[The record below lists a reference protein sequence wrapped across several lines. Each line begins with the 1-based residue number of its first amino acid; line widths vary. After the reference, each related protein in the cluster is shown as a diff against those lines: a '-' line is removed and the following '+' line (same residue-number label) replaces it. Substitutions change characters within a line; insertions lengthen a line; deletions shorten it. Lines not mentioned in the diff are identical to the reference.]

1 MAQEYVSVNQSSQLG
16 ITALSK
22 SVFQTIAV
30 IAVEEEE
37 AVMIA
42 GSTAFKGAVSCKVQG
57 DQMILTLDVKVNYNA
72 NVNDVCAK
80 LQKRL
85 YEATEHMTG
94 YAPDVIDIRVVGF
107 FF

>member
-1 MAQEYVSVNQSSQLG
+1 MAQEYVSVNQSSHLG
-16 ITALSK
+16 LIALSK
-22 SVFQTIAV
+22 SVFQTIAA

-37 AVMIA
+37 SVMLA
-42 GSTAFKGAVSCKVQG
+42 SASAFKESVTCKVQG
-57 DQMILTLDVKVNYNA
+57 DQMVLTLDVKVNYNA

-80 LQKRL
+80 LQKKL

-94 YAPDVIDIRVVGF
+94 YAPDVIDMKVVGF